1 MPTKLL
7 CRLYRYM
14 SRGKQTKA
22 IAVKAVDIIT
32 KHTSIYIILTHCK
45 LCTCLYVA
53 RMCACKHMRLT

>member
-22 IAVKAVDIIT
+22 IAVKAVDISQNTLQFISFS
-32 KHTSIYIILTHCK
+32 HIANYAHVC
-45 LCTCLYVA
+45 
-53 RMCACKHMRLT
+53 M